1 MTPTQTHFVVLAD
14 SFEDEYDFDLM
25 IVSDGSGNTVD
36 RPCGFYAASFEKATG
51 TVREHFG
58 GTNGGTNNYA
68 ELAPFLLALWQ
79 FQATF
84 NPAGWKREVRV
95 LCVSD
100 SLITVNCGN
109 GKFARNAN
117 RALWANLDWY
127 VENGYEIRFF
137 YVPRNSNP
145 INAYADEQAGKVRKS
160 FEELLS
166 E

>member
-1 MTPTQTHFVVLAD
+1 MELTSTDFLLLAD

-36 RPCGFYAASFEKATG
+36 RPCGFYAASYEKATK

-127 VENGYEIRFF
+127 SDNGYDFRWEH
-137 YVPRNSNP
+137 VPRNSNP
-145 INAYADEQAGKVRKS
+145 INVRADCQAGKVRAL
-160 FEELLS
+160 FEDFE
-166 E
+166 